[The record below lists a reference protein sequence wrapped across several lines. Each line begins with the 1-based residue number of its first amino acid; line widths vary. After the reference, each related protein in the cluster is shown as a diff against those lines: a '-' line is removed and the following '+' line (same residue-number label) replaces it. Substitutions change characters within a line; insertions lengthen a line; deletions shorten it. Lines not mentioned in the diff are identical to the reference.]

1 VPSRCSVLRDGS
13 EVTAFLSRTALK
25 FLAVGVANTLAGLA
39 VIYGA
44 KWLFRLGDIAANVAG
59 YAVGLALSFLLNK
72 HWTFRFGGAA
82 SLAAVRFLGAFLVA
96 YSLNLVTV
104 LACIRVLGIDDYLAQ
119 AIGVIPY
126 TVSFYA
132 MSKGFVFRNRR
143 AGP

>member
-1 VPSRCSVLRDGS
+1 
-13 EVTAFLSRTALK
+13 VTALLSRTALK

-59 YAVGLALSFLLNK
+59 YSVGLALSFLLNK
-72 HWTFRFGGAA
+72 HWTFRFGGA
-82 SLAAVRFLGAFLVA
+82 SNLAAVRFLGAFILA
-96 YSLNLVTV
+96 YSVNLMTV
-104 LACIRVLGIDDYLAQ
+104 LTCIRLLGMDGYLAQ

-132 MSKGFVFRNRR
+132 LSKGFVFRDRR

>member
-1 VPSRCSVLRDGS
+1 M
-13 EVTAFLSRTALK
+13 TALLSRTASK
-25 FLAVGVANTLAGLA
+25 FLAVGIANTMAGLA

-72 HWTFRFGGAA
+72 HWTFRFDGDSRMAA
-82 SLAAVRFLGAFLVA
+82 FRFLGAFMLA
-96 YSLNLVTV
+96 YSVNLMTV
-104 LACIRVLGIDDYLAQ
+104 LTCIRVLGMDGYLAQ

-132 MSKGFVFRNRR
+132 LSKGFVFRRPD
-143 AGP
+143 AGT

>member
-1 VPSRCSVLRDGS
+1 
-13 EVTAFLSRTALK
+13 VTALLSRTASK
-25 FLAVGVANTLAGLA
+25 FLAVGIANTMAGLA

-72 HWTFRFGGAA
+72 HWTFRFDGDSRMAA
-82 SLAAVRFLGAFLVA
+82 FRFLGAFMLA
-96 YSLNLVTV
+96 YSVNLMTV
-104 LACIRVLGIDDYLAQ
+104 LTCIRVLGMDGYLAQ

-132 MSKGFVFRNRR
+132 LSKGFVFRRPD
-143 AGP
+143 AGT